1 MSETSSLLHALR
13 RRLPVL
19 AVVGTTVLGA
29 AGCGNDVPPNSVAK
43 VGDSVIERKEFDH
56 WLKAAASSQ
65 AQGLGTAAVT
75 VPDPPN
81 YEKCVAAKGKQPV
94 PPGGQKP
101 ATEQLKTQCKTE
113 YESLRDQVMQFLI
126 SAKWIEQ
133 EAEERDIKVSDETV
147 RKQFDD
153 QRKQSFPE
161 DKQYQEFLKTSGQTE
176 EDLLFRV
183 RLDALSNEV
192 RKKVIE
198 GKGDV
203 SEADIQ
209 KYYDENKAQ
218 YAQAE
223 SRDLSVLLTKD
234 EEKAQQAREA
244 IDGGQKFEQV
254 AKKVS
259 IDEASKAQGGK
270 LPAVQKGQQDKAL
283 EDAAFGAET
292 GSLEGPVKTDF
303 GFYVFK
309 VDKITAA
316 TQQPLEEVKETIK
329 ATLKSE
335 REQKA
340 LDDFIKKFQDKY
352 KDETKCAKDF
362 IVDEC
367 GNAPKDAGSST
378 PASGA
383 PPQGAPP
390 QGAPPQGAPPQGV
403 PPQGVPPQGAPPQGA
418 PPQQVPVPPQ
428 GAPPQ
433 GVPPQGA
440 PPQGAPPQQ
449 VPVPPQGAP
458 PPSVPPQG

>member
-1 MSETSSLLHALR
+1 
-13 RRLPVL
+13 
-19 AVVGTTVLGA
+19 
-29 AGCGNDVPPNSVAK
+29 
-43 VGDSVIERKEFDH
+43 
-56 WLKAAASSQ
+56 
-65 AQGLGTAAVT
+65 
-75 VPDPPN
+75 
-81 YEKCVAAKGKQPV
+81 VAAKGKQPV

-101 ATEQLKTQCKTE
+101 AAEQLKTQCKTE

-133 EAEERDIKVSDETV
+133 EAEERDIEVSDETV

-161 DKQYQEFLKTSGQTE
+161 DEQYQEFLKTSGQTE

-198 GKGDV
+198 GKGNV
-203 SEADIQ
+203 SDADIQ
-209 KYYDENKAQ
+209 KYYDENKEQ
-218 YAQAE
+218 DAQAE
-223 SRDLSVLLTKD
+223 SRDLSVVLTKD
-234 EEKAQQAREA
+234 EEKAEQAREA
-244 IDGGQKFEQV
+244 LDGGQKFAQV
-254 AKKVS
+254 AKKFS

-283 EDAAFGAET
+283 EEAVFAADMGA
-292 GSLEGPVKTDF
+292 LEGPVKTDF
-303 GFYVFK
+303 GFYVFE
-309 VDKITAA
+309 VDKVTPA

-329 ATLKSE
+329 STLKSE

-352 KDETKCAKDF
+352 KEETKCAKDF

-367 GNAPKDAGSST
+367 GNAPKDESGST

-390 QGAPPQGAPPQGV
+390 TGAPPQGVPPQGV

-433 GVPPQGA
+433 G
-440 PPQGAPPQQ
+440 APPQQ

-458 PPSVPPQG
+458 PQGVPPEG

>member
-1 MSETSSLLHALR
+1 MPESPSLSPARR
-13 RRLPVL
+13 RRLPLL
-19 AVVGTTVLGA
+19 AALGATVLVA

-43 VGDSVIERKEFDH
+43 VGDSVIERDEFDH

-81 YEKCVAAKGKQPV
+81 FEKCVAAKGKQPV

-113 YESLRDQVMQFLI
+113 YDSLRDQVMQFLI
-126 SAKWIEQ
+126 SASWIEQ
-133 EAEERDIKVSDETV
+133 EAEERDIEVSEETV

-153 QRKQSFPE
+153 QKKQSFPE
-161 DKQYQEFLKTSGQTE
+161 EKQYQEFLKTSGQTE

-198 GKGDV
+198 GKGNV
-203 SEADIQ
+203 SDADIQ
-209 KYYDENKAQ
+209 KYYDENKEQ
-218 YAQAE
+218 FSQPE
-223 SRDLSVLLTKD
+223 SRDLSVVLTKD
-234 EEKAQQAREA
+234 EAKAEQAREA
-244 IDGGQKFEQV
+244 LDGGQKFEQV
-254 AKKVS
+254 AKKFS
-259 IDEASKAQGGK
+259 IDEASKTQGGK

-283 EDAAFGAET
+283 EDAVFAADT

-309 VDKITAA
+309 VDKITEA

-329 ATLKSE
+329 ATLKSQ

-352 KDETKCAKDF
+352 REETKCAKDF

-367 GNAPKDAGSST
+367 GNAPKDETGST

-390 QGAPPQGAPPQGV
+390 TGAPQGAPPPQGAVPQGAPPQGV
-403 PPQGVPPQGAPPQGA
+403 PPQGAVPQGAPPQGA
-418 PPQQVPVPPQ
+418 APQGAPPQGAPPPQQVPVPPQ
-428 GAPPQ
+428 GAPPA
-433 GVPPQGA
+433 A
-440 PPQGAPPQQ
+440 PPEG
-449 VPVPPQGAP
+449 
-458 PPSVPPQG
+458 